1 MSCHNCYHGC
11 NCRNRRSLTDGCI
24 AVFFIWPFL
33 IGISSIIIFNVF
45 EGFISN
51 QSVLGLL
58 TMFGSLIAGSVATI
72 AIYRS

>member
-1 MSCHNCYHGC
+1 MSCHNCHHGC

-51 QSVLGLL
+51 QSSLGLL
-58 TMFGSLIAGSVATI
+58 TMFGSLIAVSVATI

>member
-1 MSCHNCYHGC
+1 MSCHNCHHGC

-33 IGISSIIIFNVF
+33 VGISNTIIFLVLK
-45 EGFISN
+45 GFISN
-51 QSVLGLL
+51 FSIVAVLSL
-58 TMFGSLIAGSVATI
+58 FGSLIAGSVATI